1 MNDLVPV
8 RPAVA
13 PVAAPPADY
22 AALRIPIPY
31 GSLPPGTLVYAPT
44 TVNHTVIHA
53 APQIPPPAGVR
64 VLPQAPAPVAPN
76 GPGGRPS
83 RAEAVFW
90 AGAALLG
97 GGAADAGLV
106 GFLYLVRSHAYYL
119 LGAVPVLG
127 MVLVLGAAAVI
138 NRQEGSR

>member
-1 MNDLVPV
+1 MNELVPA
-8 RPAVA
+8 RPADA
-13 PVAAPPADY
+13 PVPVDLADY
-22 AALRIPIPY
+22 AARRAPVPY
-31 GSLPPGTLVYAPT
+31 GLPPGTLVYAPT

-53 APQIPPPAGVR
+53 APTAPPPAGVR
-64 VLPQAPAPVAPN
+64 VLPQAPAPVAPR
-76 GPGGRPS
+76 GPGPRHS
-83 RAEAVFW
+83 HAEAVFW